1 MAIMNLTMTGML
13 TTTERR
19 VWNSSQQLFDVL
31 REYRF
36 VELSAMGG
44 DSMNQSKSFSSGRNF
59 YFRKHGQCTINFLK
73 DGRVH
78 VLSGPIALWNL
89 HDSLSSEEL
98 TILIAFATMCEE
110 HQECMRNYMAPQCQR
125 YLDVMQKMP
134 PFQVD
139 WKQAFLEAYSRVIID

>member
-1 MAIMNLTMTGML
+1 MNLTMAGMVVL
-13 TTTERR
+13 PERR
-19 VWNSSQQLFDVL
+19 AWKSSQQLFDIL

-36 VELSAMGG
+36 VELAAMGG
-44 DSMNQSKSFSSGRNF
+44 ETMQKSKSFTTGRNYF
-59 YFRKHGQCTINFLK
+59 FRKHGQCTVNFLK

-125 YLDVMQKMP
+125 YLDVLHKMP
-134 PFQVD
+134 RFQVD
-139 WKQAFLEAYSRVIID
+139 WKLAFLEAYSRVFID